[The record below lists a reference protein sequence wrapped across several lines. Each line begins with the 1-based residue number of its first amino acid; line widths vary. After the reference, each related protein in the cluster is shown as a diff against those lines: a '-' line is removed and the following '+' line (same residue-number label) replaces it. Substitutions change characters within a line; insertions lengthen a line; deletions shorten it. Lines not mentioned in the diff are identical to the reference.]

1 MKILTPVDRL
11 DEVAPLI
18 EAGADELYG
27 GFVPPGWRD
36 DFRLVGSLNKRTFAE
51 AQFTSVDELARAVK
65 LTRSRGKRFYL
76 TLNND
81 FYSAAQTPAV
91 LAEVERAIDL
101 GVDALIV
108 ADLGLV
114 LEIKQ
119 RGHKIPLHLSI
130 LAACLNRH
138 AALFW
143 HELGISRIV
152 LDRTLTAAE
161 IAGIVTSLPDVDF
174 ETFLMYGKC
183 PNVEGLCSF
192 FHHNDPNHIWP
203 CGQTCELTP
212 VPADS
217 REAEAAVKAQAT
229 WADTV
234 RGNACGL
241 CAYYDLEKAGLAAVK
256 IAGRGR
262 KTDHKLAAVR
272 AIAKMREMSL
282 SGAGRADIREA
293 GARMHQE
300 LFNLP
305 CDPYGCY
312 YPAEE

>member
-1 MKILTPVDRL
+1 MKILAPVDRL
-11 DEVAPLI
+11 DEVALLI
-18 EAGADELYG
+18 EAGADELYA

-36 DFRLVGSLNKRTFAE
+36 DFKLVGSLNKRTFAE
-51 AQFTSVDELARAVK
+51 AQFTSTDELARAVK
-65 LTRSRGKRFYL
+65 LARSRGKRFYL

-81 FYSAAQTPAV
+81 FYSAKQMPAV
-91 LAEVERAIDL
+91 LAEVERAVDL
-101 GVDALIV
+101 GIDALIV

-130 LAACLNRH
+130 LAACLNSR

-152 LDRTLTAAE
+152 LDRTLTMAE
-161 IAGIVTSLPDVDF
+161 VARIIASLPDVDF

-183 PNVEGLCSF
+183 PNVEGLCNF
-192 FHHNDPNHIWP
+192 FHHNDPNHVWP
-203 CGQTCELTP
+203 CGQSCELTP
-212 VPADS
+212 VSADS
-217 REAEAAVKAQAT
+217 PEAWAAVKAQAT

-262 KTDHKLAAVR
+262 ETDQKLAAVK
-272 AIAKMREMSL
+272 AITEIRDMSL
-282 SGAGRADIREA
+282 SGAGRTDIREA
-293 GARMHQE
+293 AVRAHQT
-300 LFNLP
+300 LLNLP
-305 CDPYGCY
+305 CDPYSCY
-312 YPAEE
+312 YPVEE